1 MIKIGADDRVF
12 VLTGAGISAESGLP
26 TFRGAN
32 GLWRGNRVEDVA
44 SPLAWQR
51 DPRMVWTFYSERRR
65 KHRTVQPNPG
75 HHALVAL
82 ERALGEHF
90 FLCTQNVDRLHE
102 QAGSER
108 LVHMHGKLFQSRCE
122 RECGRP
128 PFDDEWTLEG
138 EAAIPCCECGGRIRP
153 HICWFGETPFEL
165 ERIFAELER
174 ATLFL
179 AVGTS
184 GVVEPAASFVRL
196 ARRQG
201 GRVRTFYVGPE
212 EPVNAAAFDE
222 TCLGPSGELLPQLF
236 RVAQGFSPA
245 GKKPPSEHGFSR

>member
-1 MIKIGADDRVF
+1 MNIDPTDRLF

-32 GLWRGNRVEDVA
+32 GLWRGHRVEEVA
-44 SPLAWQR
+44 SPIAWAG
-51 DPRMVWTFYSERRR
+51 DARMVWTFYSERRR
-65 KHRTVQPNPG
+65 KHRTVEPNPG
-75 HHALVAL
+75 HHALVTL
-82 ERALGEHF
+82 ECALGARF

-102 QAGSER
+102 QAGSQR

-138 EAAIPCCECGGRIRP
+138 EAEIPCCECGGRIRP

-165 ERIFAELER
+165 DRIFGELER
-174 ATLFL
+174 ATIFL

-184 GVVEPAASFVRL
+184 GVVEPAASFVRF

-201 GRVRTFYVGPE
+201 GRVRTYYLGPE
-212 EPVNAAAFDE
+212 EPANAASFDE
-222 TCLGPSGELLPQLF
+222 VFLGPSGEVLPKLF
-236 RVAQGFSPA
+236 AS
-245 GKKPPSEHGFSR
+245 

>member
-1 MIKIGADDRVF
+1 MIHIDPTDRVF

-44 SPLAWQR
+44 SPIAWAR
-51 DPRMVWTFYSERRR
+51 DARLVWTFYSERRR

-75 HHALVAL
+75 HGALVAL
-82 ERALGEHF
+82 ERALGERF

-102 QAGSER
+102 QAGSAR

-128 PFDDEWTLEG
+128 PFDDEWTLQG
-138 EAAIPCCECGGRIRP
+138 EAEIPCCPCGGRIRP

-165 ERIFAELER
+165 ERIFRELEH

-184 GVVEPAASFVRL
+184 GVVEPAASFVRF

-212 EPVNAAAFDE
+212 EPANAASFDE
-222 TCLGPSGELLPQLF
+222 VFLGPSGEVLPKLF
-236 RVAQGFSPA
+236 S
-245 GKKPPSEHGFSR
+245 S